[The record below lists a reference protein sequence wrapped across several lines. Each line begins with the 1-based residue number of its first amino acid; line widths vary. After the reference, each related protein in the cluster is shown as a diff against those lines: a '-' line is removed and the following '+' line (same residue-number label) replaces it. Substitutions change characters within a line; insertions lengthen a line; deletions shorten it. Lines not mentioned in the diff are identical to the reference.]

1 MEQVERRRVLV
12 QRFAGLFTIGPSQRR
27 FIENLN
33 DANTGAFELV
43 LTPLIL
49 AGIGVWLERYVGGGV
64 LLPLVIGFVGFF
76 GVTYRLIA
84 SYKVRMKQAEEGKP
98 WAKP

>member
-1 MEQVERRRVLV
+1 MERVQRREVLV
-12 QRFAGLFTIGPSQRR
+12 HRVARLFTIGSGQRR

-43 LTPLIL
+43 LTPLIH
-49 AGIGVWLERYVGGGV
+49 AGIGVWVGNAVGGGV
-64 LLPLVIGFVGFF
+64 LLPLVFGFVGFF

-84 SYKVRMKQAEEGKP
+84 QYKVRMKKAEEGKP
-98 WAKP
+98 WAKQ